1 MISNFDHFLLYSY
14 EPEKTFQFLKNR
26 FQLTTLIPLT
36 NYGSF
41 QSGMFAFRNGILE
54 ILWYENK
61 TEKVET
67 NFLINQFVGF
77 ALQSNLSITGTKSEL
92 ENLEFT
98 VSHVMEQK
106 VFNAKNEEVVI
117 SEIILLDRFLEGFQT
132 FFIEYKTD
140 DLLKKFEELSKTSLW
155 EMESFILETANPE
168 DTRNEFLR
176 LGFKQENVNCV
187 SDPNGIK
194 VNFKKTFSQNGI
206 SSFLIQSKEEK
217 IDILQLLRDVNGYR
231 C

>member
-1 MISNFDHFLLYSY
+1 MISKFDHFLLYSS

-36 NYGSF
+36 NYGPF
-41 QSGMFAFRNGILE
+41 QSGMFAFQNGILE

-61 TEKVET
+61 TEKEET

-77 ALQSNLSITGTKSEL
+77 ALQSELDLTTTKREL

-106 VFNAKNEEVVI
+106 VVNAKNEEVVI
-117 SEIILLDRFLEGFQT
+117 SEIVMLDRFLGDFQT
-132 FFIEYKTD
+132 FFIEYKSD
-140 DLLKKFEELSKTSLW
+140 DLRKKFEEQSKTSLW

-168 DTRNEFLR
+168 EIRNGFLH
-176 LGFKQENVNCV
+176 LGFKQEDV
-187 SDPNGIK
+187 SFVFESNGIK
-194 VNFKKTFSQNGI
+194 VKIQKTLSQNCI
-206 SSFLIQSKEEK
+206 SSFVIQSKGEK
-217 IDILQLLRDVNGYR
+217 VDILQVLKEVNGYR
-231 C
+231 